1 MEVIEEDAPRL
12 GESEWQGMKG
22 QELRGKRGD
31 NGCGERVGTGGVGV
45 RRGSLGSECV
55 ELPWGGD

>member
-31 NGCGERVGTGGVGV
+31 NGCGEKSGY
-45 RRGSLGSECV
+45 RRG
-55 ELPWGGD
+55 GGEAGIVGK